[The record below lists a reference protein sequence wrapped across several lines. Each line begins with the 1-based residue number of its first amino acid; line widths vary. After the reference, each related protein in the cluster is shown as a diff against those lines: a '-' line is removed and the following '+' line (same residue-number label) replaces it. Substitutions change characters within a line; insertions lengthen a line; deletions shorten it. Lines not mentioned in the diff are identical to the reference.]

1 MVNVMD
7 LKDLKIGN
15 FVSVKNEIVEVV
27 AIDAKEEET
36 VIGIKFPDDKMLNGT
51 QSELHVKPIKL
62 TSVPLRE
69 YCGFDKDGYCKL
81 YFDKYTFY
89 FKIQG
94 DHIILCG
101 EDKRPLVHFWEIVNL
116 HQLQNLY
123 FSLKGEQ
130 MQVNLNLNGMV

>member
-1 MVNVMD
+1 MD

-36 VIGIKFPDDKMLNGT
+36 VIGIKFPDDKMFNGT
-51 QSELHVKPIKL
+51 QSDLHVKPIKL
-62 TSVPLRE
+62 TDVPLNE

-81 YFDKYTFY
+81 HFAKYTFY
-89 FKIQG
+89 FKIHG

-101 EDKRPLVHFWEIVNL
+101 EDKKPLVHFWEIVNL

-130 MQVNLNLNGMV
+130 MEVNLNLNGMV